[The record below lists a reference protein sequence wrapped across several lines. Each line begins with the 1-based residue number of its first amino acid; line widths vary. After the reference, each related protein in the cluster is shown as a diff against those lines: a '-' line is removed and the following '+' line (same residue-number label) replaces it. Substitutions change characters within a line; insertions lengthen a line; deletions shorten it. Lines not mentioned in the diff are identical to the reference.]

1 MYSKAGQSIHS
12 NQKVGQLSTKNIQ
25 RVGQMASHNK
35 SSNAKPAQPNI
46 QEQAAQYNKYSK

>member
-1 MYSKAGQSIHS
+1 MYSKVGQSIHS
-12 NQKVGQLSTKNIQ
+12 NQKVGQSSTKNIQ

>member
-1 MYSKAGQSIHS
+1 MYSKVGQSIHS
-12 NQKVGQLSTKNIQ
+12 TQKVGQLSTKNIQ

-35 SSNAKPAQPNI
+35 SNAKSAQPNI

>member
-1 MYSKAGQSIHS
+1 MYSKVGQSIHS

-46 QEQAAQYNKYSK
+46 QEQVAQYNKYSK